1 MRIFSSPKD
10 PVVVGNPTPSKWV
23 PRALKR
29 PFFHGPNV
37 IRSSRF
43 HRIRYHHRT
52 GFHPPSLRKQGI
64 QGTWSLC
71 PHDEKSFG
79 ARPVWVVM
87 GVRSRDPRAPCTL
100 VCVDCG
106 YGQDIYPP
114 HPEIPDFPEEKKTH
128 KNIKNPFSESTGSFP
143 PKKKM
148 LRHTLK
154 PHKLILDPWVFFQ
167 PKHFWL
173 WTKGAFCNF
182 RFGHASPWYQFRD
195 TLKSPEN
202 TGRDFKTGNRNRM
215 FFSPSHKK
223 THPNVMFTFDFIHFF
238 LKWWFVSHFSAF
250 PLWLD
255 IWVPQ
260 MLRCQ
265 ASAKRKPRAS
275 NWKKMHKKKRWMIR
289 SLSLRITW

>member
-1 MRIFSSPKD
+1 MVNKHIVHIVRIFSSPKD

-37 IRSSRF
+37 IRSPRF

-114 HPEIPDFPEEKKTH
+114 PPWNSGFSGGKKTH
-128 KNIKNPFSESTGSFP
+128 KNPFSENTGSFP
-143 PKKKM
+143 PKKKCWDIH
-148 LRHTLK
+148 LNH
-154 PHKLILDPWVFFQ
+154 I
-167 PKHFWL
+167 
-173 WTKGAFCNF
+173 N
-182 RFGHASPWYQFRD
+182 WY
-195 TLKSPEN
+195 
-202 TGRDFKTGNRNRM
+202 
-215 FFSPSHKK
+215 
-223 THPNVMFTFDFIHFF
+223 
-238 LKWWFVSHFSAF
+238 
-250 PLWLD
+250 
-255 IWVPQ
+255 
-260 MLRCQ
+260 
-265 ASAKRKPRAS
+265 
-275 NWKKMHKKKRWMIR
+275 
-289 SLSLRITW
+289 